1 MQNPLFQWHVSI
13 RDSGTTKARCE
24 FKLLSFSGTDRVE
37 CHKKLEVISLTSTAQ
52 PFTNSVLL
60 VKSQTF

>member
-1 MQNPLFQWHVSI
+1 MQNLLFQWHISV

-24 FKLLSFSGTDRVE
+24 FKLLSFSGADRVE
-37 CHKKLEVISLTSTAQ
+37 CQKELGLISVTSTAQ
-52 PFTNSVLL
+52 PLTHSVML